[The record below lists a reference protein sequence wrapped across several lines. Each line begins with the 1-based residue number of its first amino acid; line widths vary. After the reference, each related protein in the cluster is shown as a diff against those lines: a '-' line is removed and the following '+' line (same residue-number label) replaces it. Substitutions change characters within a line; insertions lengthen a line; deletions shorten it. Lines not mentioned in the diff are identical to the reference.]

1 MNDNALHLLIGLLIG
16 VFAMIMLVALPAT
29 IRLEN
34 LNRQV
39 REQQQIIYQTYNVPI
54 IKEQQ

>member
-1 MNDNALHLLIGLLIG
+1 MNDYVLHLIAGLFIGFLATIIVVG
-16 VFAMIMLVALPAT
+16 LPALVR
-29 IRLEN
+29 IEN

>member
-1 MNDNALHLLIGLLIG
+1 MNDNALHLITGLLVG
-16 VFAMIMLVALPAT
+16 FFATIIVVGLPAMLR
-29 IRLEN
+29 IEN